1 MWCSKNRFNLYL
13 VTKKCYI
20 RCVIFCTS
28 KSLIDFNGNVAGLR
42 FVSSNTQRRRL
53 MAEGGPVQNRE
64 KDKTLSPPTHQ
75 SSEEKAIEAI
85 RHTSKYVKLNIGGS
99 LYYTTLDTLTKQDNM
114 LRAMFS
120 GRLDVK
126 TDEDGRLIS

>member
-1 MWCSKNRFNLYL
+1 
-13 VTKKCYI
+13 
-20 RCVIFCTS
+20 
-28 KSLIDFNGNVAGLR
+28 
-42 FVSSNTQRRRL
+42 
-53 MAEGGPVQNRE
+53 MAEGGPALIRE
-64 KDKTLSPPTHQ
+64 ADNSPDTPPTHL

-85 RHTSKYVKLNIGGS
+85 KHTSKYVKLNIGGS

-126 TDEDGRLIS
+126 TDEDGKLLYTPNVM

>member
-1 MWCSKNRFNLYL
+1 MHIK
-13 VTKKCYI
+13 
-20 RCVIFCTS
+20 
-28 KSLIDFNGNVAGLR
+28 
-42 FVSSNTQRRRL
+42 
-53 MAEGGPVQNRE
+53 EE
-64 KDKTLSPPTHQ
+64 KDITLDSPPTHQ

-85 RHTSKYVKLNIGGS
+85 KHTSKYVKLNIGGS

-126 TDEDGRLIS
+126 TDEDGKLFYITECNITYTCQ

>member
-1 MWCSKNRFNLYL
+1 
-13 VTKKCYI
+13 
-20 RCVIFCTS
+20 
-28 KSLIDFNGNVAGLR
+28 
-42 FVSSNTQRRRL
+42 
-53 MAEGGPVQNRE
+53 MAEGGPVHLKE
-64 KDKTLSPPTHQ
+64 KEELPTPPTQQ

-85 RHTSKYVKLNIGGS
+85 KHTSKYVRLNIGGS

-126 TDEDGRLIS
+126 TDEDGREDMSIV

>member
-1 MWCSKNRFNLYL
+1 
-13 VTKKCYI
+13 
-20 RCVIFCTS
+20 
-28 KSLIDFNGNVAGLR
+28 
-42 FVSSNTQRRRL
+42 
-53 MAEGGPVQNRE
+53 MAEGAPAHIKE
-64 KDKTLSPPTHQ
+64 KDKSVVTPPTHQ

-85 RHTSKYVKLNIGGS
+85 KHTSKYVKLNIGGS

-126 TDEDGRLIS
+126 TDEDGRLLYQK

>member
-1 MWCSKNRFNLYL
+1 
-13 VTKKCYI
+13 
-20 RCVIFCTS
+20 
-28 KSLIDFNGNVAGLR
+28 
-42 FVSSNTQRRRL
+42 
-53 MAEGGPVQNRE
+53 MAEGGPVHIKE
-64 KDKTLSPPTHQ
+64 KERTLATPPTQQ

-85 RHTSKYVKLNIGGS
+85 KHTSKYVKLNIGGS

-126 TDEDGRLIS
+126 TDEDGRQKYTSVYITKF